1 MLIREVT
8 HLLSERGL
16 KVTPQRVAVLEF
28 LYGNPNHPSVDA
40 VYQQV
45 RKRFPYISRATI
57 YNTVTTLVE
66 AGLLQEILIQQEKTH
81 VDWNVDRHHHFQ
93 CLRCGKVE
101 DIHYGVL
108 SVERASQQ
116 LEGYQVTGVKVVMEG
131 VCKRCQK

>member
-1 MLIREVT
+1 MSIQEVT
-8 HLLSERGL
+8 NLLSERGL

-28 LYGNPNHPSVDA
+28 LYGNPNHPSVDV

-45 RKRFPYISRATI
+45 KKRFSYISRATI

-93 CLRCGKVE
+93 CLRCRKVE

-108 SVERASQQ
+108 SVEQASQQ

>member
-1 MLIREVT
+1 MQSQDVT
-8 HLLSERGL
+8 VLLAEKAL

-28 LYGNPNHPSVDA
+28 LQGNTTHPSVDD

-45 RKRFPYISRATI
+45 RKRFPSISRATI

-93 CLRCGKVE
+93 CLKCGTVKDIDYDALTAEQVGKKVAG
-101 DIHYGVL
+101 HL
-108 SVERASQQ
+108 
-116 LEGYQVTGVKVVMEG
+116 VTGVKVVMEG
-131 VCKRCQK
+131 VCETCR